1 MTTQST
7 QRGGLSDF
15 DIHPY
20 TTSTGSSK
28 QWQHFWSSVL
38 KYFTHS
44 VKFLFVSPLIYC
56 TGALYACGGTRPRAP
71 LCTVSGS
78 FCFTCG
84 IMLLETKG
92 ILFMWAVLQRAWP
105 WACARPGS
113 AALCSG
119 LAWPQSAFLSHAAP
133 DLLTHFLTQ
142 EIELTPQP
150 GPWDPT
156 DAYTAVH

>member
-56 TGALYACGGTRPRAP
+56 TGALYACGAQGPEHRYAQYLGLFVLHVGSCYWKLR
-71 LCTVSGS
+71 GS
-78 FCFTCG
+78 FLCEQCCSELG
-84 IMLLETKG
+84 PGPARGL
-92 ILFMWAVLQRAWP
+92 VQR
-105 WACARPGS
+105 RS
-113 AALCSG
+113 A